1 MTPARRRTPA
11 APGDLPET
19 RTPDERQIDRFV
31 RASSFQL
38 ITPILI
44 TILMAVGGWWFSS
57 VGAKLDRID
66 GLLAKTDKDNAL
78 IDQRVKV
85 LEASKVAR
93 DSELQVIHNDIQ
105 DLKIQLA
112 TGRNGAKP

>member
-1 MTPARRRTPA
+1 M
-11 APGDLPET
+11 

-78 IDQRVKV
+78 VDQRVKT
-85 LEASKVAR
+85 LEDAKAAL
-93 DSELQVIHNDIQ
+93 DAELRVMHNDIQ

-112 TGRNGAKP
+112 ASRTGAKP

>member
-1 MTPARRRTPA
+1 MTPARRRSPA
-11 APGDLPET
+11 ADQQET

-31 RASSFQL
+31 RSSSYQL

-44 TILMAVGGWWFSS
+44 TILMAVGGWWFSA

-93 DSELQVIHNDIQ
+93 DSELGVIHNDIQ